1 MPPPTIEE
9 SGVTRLP
16 LPLSRPTTQGR
27 GVPRWPLRLLAVSLV
42 LLGFAFVAGG
52 SWLIWLGGS
61 AYYLTAGA
69 GIAVSGVQL
78 FRLRKSGAWLYAT
91 VFSGTVMWTAWE
103 SGLDYWGWVPRLGL
117 MTFIS
122 FLLALLLPILK
133 VRKKTAFT
141 LAGTMAAIFVV
152 AFVLAFVPYNVTSAD
167 GPFPDKPLVAA
178 KPSVAP
184 QPDGDWSVYGRDNDA
199 TRYSPLDEIT
209 PRNVSQLQREWV
221 YRTGDLPPAGQRNK
235 WAAETTPLKVGDA
248 VYLCSATNDLIR
260 LDAATGREVW
270 RYKSQVKYE
279 NVPYTA
285 ACRGVVYYKSQTT
298 SASLPCSQ
306 RIIEATLDERL
317 IAVDADTG
325 KACETFG
332 THGQVDL
339 MVGMGRSVPGFVA
352 EPSPPTVVNGVI
364 VTNQEVLDG
373 QRRWAPSGVIR
384 GYSAETG
391 KFVWAWDVKRP
402 HDHAEPSPGKSYSRG
417 TPNSWTI
424 MVGDDKLGLVYVPT
438 GNSAVDYYS
447 ALRSPEE
454 NAISSAI
461 VALDARTGESR
472 WVFQTV
478 HKDVWDYDIASQPTL
493 IDFPDKDGAPIPAM
507 IVPTKRGQTFVLDRR
522 DGAPLSP
529 VEERPAPAS
538 VLAEDPLA
546 PTQPWSVGMP
556 RLGFGNLSERQM
568 WGLTPLDQL
577 YCRIKFRRARYEGE
591 FTAPSLTRPWIQYPG
606 NNGGSEWGSMAYDP
620 TTGVLI
626 ANWNNTPMYNQ
637 LLTRSQADTRGLKS
651 IDDSAFDPDG
661 GGSGAQAETPY
672 GVSVGPFV
680 MRYTNLLCS
689 EPPYG
694 MTTAIDMHTRQ
705 VLWQRP
711 LGTARANG
719 PFGLSTGLP
728 IDLGTPNNGGPIIT
742 AGGLVFVAAATDN
755 LIRAIDVK
763 TGKVVWSDVLPTG
776 GQATPMTYEINSRQ
790 FVVIVAAGHH
800 FMQTPPGDYVIAY
813 ALPKRGG

>member
-1 MPPPTIEE
+1 MAPPTLQE
-9 SGVTRLP
+9 SGAASLP
-16 LPLSRPTTQGR
+16 LPLSPSTTQER
-27 GVPRWPLRLLAVSLV
+27 GVLRWPLRLLAISFV
-42 LLGFAFVAGG
+42 LFGLAFVTGG
-52 SWLIWLGGS
+52 GWLVRLGGS
-61 AYYLTAGA
+61 PYYLAAGA
-69 GIAVSGVQL
+69 GIAASGVQL
-78 FRLRKSGAWLYAT
+78 FRLRQSGGWLYAI
-91 VFSGTVMWTAWE
+91 VYSGTAIWTAWE

-117 MTFIS
+117 MTILAL
-122 FLLALLLPILK
+122 LLALLLPILN
-133 VRKKTAFT
+133 VRKKVAFS
-141 LAGTMAAIFVV
+141 LAGMMAAIFLV
-152 AFVLAFVPYNVTSAD
+152 AFALAFVPYHITSAQ
-167 GPFPDKPLVAA
+167 GPFPDKPLAA
-178 KPSVAP
+178 TISNAAP
-184 QPDGDWSVYGRDNDA
+184 QPDGDWTAYGRDNDA
-199 TRYSPLDEIT
+199 TRYSPLKQIT
-209 PRNVSQLQREWV
+209 PENASQLQRAWV
-221 YRTGDLPPAGQRNK
+221 YRTGDLPSDGQRNK
-235 WAAETTPLKVGDA
+235 WAAETTPLKIGDS
-248 VYLCSATNDLIR
+248 VYLCSATNDLMR
-260 LDAATGREVW
+260 LDAATGRQIW
-270 RYKSQVKYE
+270 RYKSGVKYE

-285 ACRGVVYYKSQTT
+285 ACRGVVYYKSQTL
-298 SASLPCSQ
+298 SASLPCAQ

-317 IAVDADTG
+317 IAVDAKTG
-325 KACETFG
+325 KACEAFG

-339 MVGMGRSVPGFVA
+339 MIGMGPSVPGFVA

-364 VTNQEVLDG
+364 VTNHEVLDG

-402 HDHAEPSPGKSYSRG
+402 HDHAEPPPGKWYSRG
-417 TPNSWTI
+417 TPNSWAI
-424 MVGDDKLGLVYVPT
+424 MVGDEKLGLIYVPT

-454 NAISSAI
+454 NAVSSAI

-493 IDFPDKDGAPIPAM
+493 IDFPDKSGVRVPAM

-522 DGAPLSP
+522 NGTPLTP
-529 VEERPAPAS
+529 VEERPAPPG
-538 VLAEDPLA
+538 VLPEDPRS

-556 RLGFGNLSERQM
+556 QLRFRDLSEKQM

-577 YCRIKFRRARYEGE
+577 YCRLKFRRARYEGE
-591 FTAPSLTRPWIQYPG
+591 FTAPSLTRSWIQYPG

-626 ANWNNTPMYNQ
+626 ANWNNTAMYNR
-637 LLTRSQADTRGLKS
+637 LLTRTQADASHLRS
-651 IDDSAFDPDG
+651 IDDSAFDPHGD
-661 GGSGAQAETPY
+661 GSGAQAETPY
-672 GVSVGPFV
+672 GVFVSPFV
-680 MRYTNLLCS
+680 MSYTNLLCT

-728 IDLGTPNNGGPIIT
+728 IDMGTPNNGGPMIT
-742 AGGLVFVAAATDN
+742 AGGLVFIAAATDN
-755 LIRAIDVK
+755 LLRAIDIK

-776 GQATPMTYEINSRQ
+776 GQATPMTYEVNGRQ

-800 FMQTPPGDYVIAY
+800 FMLTPPGDYVIAY
-813 ALPKRGG
+813 ALPKRGA